1 MKARIKAT
9 AAAILMA
16 AAATSHANEEKKHL
30 YLDVHDL
37 ADVTAEAV
45 AEAHAKDLSVQ
56 SRHGVKFIRY
66 WVDEENGK
74 VYCLSEAPS
83 ADAVLETHREAHG
96 LISDTIGEVT
106 QGE

>member
-1 MKARIKAT
+1 MNARINLT
-9 AAAILMA
+9 AAALLFSVT
-16 AAATSHANEEKKHL
+16 ATSHADEGKKHL

-37 ADVTAEAV
+37 TGVTAEAV
-45 AEAHAKDLSVQ
+45 AEAHRKDLNVQ
-56 SRHGVKFIRY
+56 RRFGVKFIRY
-66 WVDEENGK
+66 WVDEANGK

-83 ADAVLETHREAHG
+83 AEAVLETHREAHG

>member
-1 MKARIKAT
+1 MKSFIKAT
-9 AAAILMA
+9 TAAALIA
-16 AAATSHANEEKKHL
+16 AAVTAHADEQPKRL

-37 ADVTAEAV
+37 DGVTAEAV
-45 AEAHAKDLSVQ
+45 ADAHRKDLDVQ
-56 SRHGVKFIRY
+56 AHFGVSFIRY
-66 WVDEENGK
+66 WVDEANGK

-83 ADAVLETHREAHG
+83 AEAVLETHREAHG